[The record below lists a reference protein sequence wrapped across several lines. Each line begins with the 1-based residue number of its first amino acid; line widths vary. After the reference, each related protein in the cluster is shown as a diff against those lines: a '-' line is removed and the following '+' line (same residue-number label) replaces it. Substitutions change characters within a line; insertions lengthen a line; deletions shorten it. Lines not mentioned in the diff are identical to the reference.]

1 MNMTGQLFHLPRG
14 VFSFSFEETHWSK
27 LDEASAVHHEPTH
40 CVFEITL
47 PDDCDENT
55 PVNGLMLGARL
66 VHVCDGHAVPA
77 REEQETLARE
87 AIAYWAVELGIMRR
101 ASADQPVPEID
112 DDIPF

>member
-27 LDEASAVHHEPTH
+27 LDEAWAVHHEPTH

-77 REEQETLARE
+77 LEEQETLARE